1 MRHWIL
7 ISSLML
13 VIASCTKIDVDE
25 DLPSWETLQPQ
36 TMETSLDR
44 IHIIADPTRLD
55 DMMRRFN
62 QDIEVSTDVVYYNY
76 KGELLFEKTGNIE
89 IKGAGSAAADMKP
102 LGITFDTP
110 FNNGS
115 LKVITP
121 QAVAPSDHLELI
133 QNVRLRNSGQD
144 FGITMLK
151 DLAYSEFAL
160 RAGMDLELKY
170 GKPLHVFINGKY
182 YGLHNIRTEN
192 DRVAISHLLQTDT
205 SSITRIKMDDSNKN
219 LEYRE
224 GDLAL
229 AESLIRAIKNE
240 DAYALEQLL
249 DIDNF
254 LDYIIFE
261 DYVGNI
267 DWPHNNA
274 RAYSVNGSKF
284 RFLLYDLDLAAFRT
298 KNPILPEMEYKEDHI
313 SEILQILLEDNPEFE
328 ARLHERQEMWYQAF
342 SPELFNSV
350 VDELADKID
359 TDIEYLIARRGFP
372 QSTLQWRLNLEQ
384 LKRDFERTDHFNR
397 KKYKLN

>member
-1 MRHWIL
+1 MKHWMV
-7 ISSLML
+7 ISSLIL
-13 VIASCTKIDVDE
+13 SIASCTKIDVDE
-25 DLPSWETLQPQ
+25 DLPGWQTLQSHK
-36 TMETSLDR
+36 METALDR
-44 IHIIADPTRLD
+44 VNINADPLRIE
-55 DMMRRFN
+55 DMMRRYN
-62 QDIEVSTDVVYYNY
+62 QDILVPADVEYYD
-76 KGELLFEKTGNIE
+76 GRGQLLFQKKGNME
-89 IKGAGSAAADMKP
+89 IKGAGSAAAEMKP

-110 FNNGS
+110 FHNGS

-121 QAVAPSDHLELI
+121 HTVAPSDHLDFI
-133 QNVRLRNSGQD
+133 QNIRLRNSGQD
-144 FGITMLK
+144 VGITMLK

-170 GKPLHVFINGKY
+170 GKPLHVFINGEY

-192 DRVAISHLLQTDT
+192 DRMALAHMLQTDT
-205 SSITRIKMDDSNKN
+205 SSITMIKMDDSNKN

-229 AESLIRAIKNE
+229 AESLIEAIKNE
-240 DAYALEQLL
+240 DAATLERLL

-261 DYVGNI
+261 DYAGNI

-274 RAYSVNGSKF
+274 RAYSINGGKF

-298 KNPILPEMEYKEDHI
+298 KNPILPEMEYKDDHI
-313 SEILQILLEDNPEFE
+313 SEILQTLLEENPAFE
-328 ARLHERQEMWYQAF
+328 ARLHERQEMWYRAF

-350 VDELADKID
+350 VDDLADQID
-359 TDIEYLIARRGFP
+359 TDIEYLIAKRGFP